1 MNSKN
6 KEKVMEDE
14 KMGDIQWN
22 SQLERIISEEG
33 ERALCFSWLHN
44 QSQKRYSGLNTYI
57 TLPTIVMSTLAGTA
71 SIGSQTLFQNNA
83 DMSSYVVGAISISVG
98 VLNTISSFFGWA
110 KRSEGHRI
118 SALTYSKI
126 HRFILIELSLPRKER
141 MLAKDMLKSVRD
153 QLDRLEETSPAIPDV
168 IIDRFNYKF
177 GNSTPNVSKPEIT
190 NGLDPISV
198 FVENGDTGNIGSQLI
213 IPKIVMTSRSGP
225 PSSKTSS
232 GDHTPDNLQMLSLAR
247 PLTEFASD
255 NNRT

>member
-1 MNSKN
+1 MMS
-6 KEKVMEDE
+6 E
-14 KMGDIQWN
+14 IQWN
-22 SQLERIISEEG
+22 SQLERILAEEG
-33 ERALCFSWLHN
+33 ERALCYGWLHN
-44 QSQKRYSGLNTYI
+44 QSQKRYTGLNTYI

-98 VLNTISSFFGWA
+98 VLNTISSFFAWA

-141 MLAKDMLKSVRD
+141 MGAKDMLKSVRD

-168 IIDRFNYKF
+168 IIKKFNNKF
-177 GNSTPNVSKPEIT
+177 GNSTPDVSKPEIT

-198 FVENGDTGNIGSQLI
+198 FVENGDTGNIGTQLI
-213 IPKIVMTSRSGP
+213 IPKLMMTSRSGP
-225 PSSKTSS
+225 PSTKTST
-232 GDHTPDNLQMLSLAR
+232 GDRTPDNLQKLSLVR
-247 PLTEFASD
+247 PQIEFASD
-255 NNRT
+255 NSHTLSSSYSPSTT